1 MEGDDIFMNAIIDL
15 SHTYLETDRLL
26 LRSWNENDV
35 DDFFAYASVEGVGE
49 AAGWKHH
56 ESKEE
61 SQMILNMFI
70 QEKKTLAIVCKEDKK
85 VIGSIGLEECRT
97 DLDSS
102 FDYLKGREI
111 GYVLNRDYW
120 NKGIMS
126 EAVSCVIDY
135 CFQELKLDFLCC
147 GYFVENIRSKRVNEK
162 MGFQYY
168 KNVIHHTRYG
178 VDKDTVLTVMFHN
191 R

>member
-1 MEGDDIFMNAIIDL
+1 M
-15 SHTYLETDRLL
+15 
-26 LRSWNENDV
+26 
-35 DDFFAYASVEGVGE
+35 
-49 AAGWKHH
+49 
-56 ESKEE
+56 
-61 SQMILNMFI
+61 
-70 QEKKTLAIVCKEDKK
+70 AIVCKEDKK

-111 GYVLNRDYW
+111 GYVLNRDNW

-162 MGFQYY
+162 MRFQYY

-191 R
+191 Q